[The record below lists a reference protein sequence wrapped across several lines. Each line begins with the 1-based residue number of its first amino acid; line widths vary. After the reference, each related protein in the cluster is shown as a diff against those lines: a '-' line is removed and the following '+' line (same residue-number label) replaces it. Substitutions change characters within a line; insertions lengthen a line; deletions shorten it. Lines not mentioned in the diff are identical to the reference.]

1 MVARQSWSDSQLG
14 FFNPWNS
21 TECSISSEDNVLLT
35 LLLKNKTT
43 SDIVGLFFDSFPFYV
58 SSFPPTK
65 KQRNNGREP
74 KEEGRVKRKKK
85 DIERENPGQADGF
98 LVSVLGHRQ
107 GTNSTTR
114 NKPSQVWQ
122 RRQLKSALQ
131 VALARLDAENPVK
144 PGKAL
149 VVSQSFG
156 VFVSVSIPQK
166 KKQTPQH
173 RARWKPSENEVETIS
188 SLETSTSI
196 NSLLNRNL
204 EKKFFVIKLY
214 SQSWCCN
221 NQDQTSKVISRSFN
235 IISIKNNVHF
245 WLERITKEKA
255 RDQNFIHSSFISKL
269 NRFQRNSVKTM
280 WFDVVFPPLFRMNE
294 IPATTPLEDTSFS
307 FRSLTKGNP
316 WRKRIVFFF
325 WKCFSKNSQKL
336 NKVEWTRFVR
346 ITT

>member
-1 MVARQSWSDSQLG
+1 MTGPPPSSTLISMQVGVARQSWSDSLLG

-166 KKQTPQH
+166 KKKNTAAPSSMKTQ
-173 RARWKPSENEVETIS
+173 WKRSWDHLIPWNEYFHQ
-188 SLETSTSI
+188 
-196 NSLLNRNL
+196 LLA
-204 EKKFFVIKLY
+204 
-214 SQSWCCN
+214 Q
-221 NQDQTSKVISRSFN
+221 
-235 IISIKNNVHF
+235 
-245 WLERITKEKA
+245 
-255 RDQNFIHSSFISKL
+255 SKL
-269 NRFQRNSVKTM
+269 GKEILRNQT
-280 WFDVVFPPLFRMNE
+280 L
-294 IPATTPLEDTSFS
+294 
-307 FRSLTKGNP
+307 
-316 WRKRIVFFF
+316 
-325 WKCFSKNSQKL
+325 
-336 NKVEWTRFVR
+336 
-346 ITT
+346 